1 MFLEA
6 IKSGYK
12 NDPMFS
18 KVLENP
24 GHYLNFRVF
33 EGIIH
38 TKNRLGDECLC
49 IPRALYKGKHSLPE
63 VTIDH
68 AHDTWTSRIS
78 EDIEYARRWLW
89 WPRMG
94 CDIEKFCLSCETCQM
109 SKSSNQLKPGLLHS
123 LPIPSCP
130 WQSIG
135 MDFIG
140 PFPVCQGYDYLW
152 VIICQ
157 FTNQSHL
164 IPLPFEL
171 RRTNL
176 HGIIY
181 STSFVY
187 TVCWNLLFPTE
198 TLSSLPDSGVNFTV
212 R

>member
-1 MFLEA
+1 MQERDLGEDMTVGEALQNGPLLDKIFLGDGLFLEA

-12 NDPMFS
+12 NNPMFS

-38 TKNRLGDECLC
+38 TRNRLGDECLC
-49 IPRALYKGKHSLPE
+49 IPRALYRGNCSLPK

-68 AHDTWTSRIS
+68 AHDTLGHLGSQKTL
-78 EDIEYARRWLW
+78 EYACRWFW

-94 CDIEKFCLSCETCQM
+94 HDIKKFCISCETCQM

-123 LPIPSCP
+123 LPIPSRP

-152 VIICQ
+152 VIIC
-157 FTNQSHL
+157 
-164 IPLPFEL
+164 
-171 RRTNL
+171 
-176 HGIIY
+176 
-181 STSFVY
+181 
-187 TVCWNLLFPTE
+187 
-198 TLSSLPDSGVNFTV
+198 
-212 R
+212 